1 MKTLKD
7 ISKETRLIL
16 KDILLNER
24 FTIERIERYTMY
36 ILVEKQFKLQIWISN
51 GAYSCDLYG
60 EKLYEDLLNRKEQA
74 KLWKLIKPKILKH
87 KKEVRLKQLRNEIK
101 EIENKVLK

>member
-36 ILVEKQFKLQIWISN
+36 ILVEKQFKLQI
-51 GAYSCDLYG
+51 
-60 EKLYEDLLNRKEQA
+60 
-74 KLWKLIKPKILKH
+74 
-87 KKEVRLKQLRNEIK
+87 
-101 EIENKVLK
+101 